1 MGRPHKK
8 HAPPMRAS
16 NGGRAGNGTTDV
28 ATQLYHTLSSSH
40 SAKRTGDAHNGSR
53 PMNPHRPPDP
63 LASAYLARLAE
74 PPTPAHVEALRQLG
88 HTGPIPRTQ
97 REASELLTRLF
108 TRGGRRVQ

>member
-1 MGRPHKK
+1 
-8 HAPPMRAS
+8 MRAS

-74 PPTPAHVEALRQLG
+74 PPTPA
-88 HTGPIPRTQ
+88 TSKPS
-97 REASELLTRLF
+97 ASWGTPAPSPERNA
-108 TRGGRRVQ
+108 RPASC